1 MARTN
6 IYKILLSSLLLL
18 QGLTANAYSDHRH
31 HKVDSLEQVLRSG
44 ERLSDEQRMDIYK
57 SLMWGYQPID
67 GKQAVAYA
75 HKALDLAYRHPW
87 LNTRADAL
95 RVLGLMAYGGERY
108 DEAEHY
114 YMEALAVTDSMRIE
128 AKYEESDVDDNYS
141 ALYGSLGNLYNIQD
155 QNLLAIEYY
164 QKAEPIFEKYGWKE
178 SLTILHHNI
187 GELYLSMGNREK
199 AEAEYLQ
206 GIESGEASGDSLLMS
221 LPRKGLVKVYIDQG
235 DYDKAL
241 QTITPAYQY
250 YRAHADEE
258 SGDYGDVLASMVKVN
273 LMEGH
278 ENLAK
283 AKALAKDALKVAEHE
298 LMAETRFDIYAAAA
312 MVEMRQ
318 GNWQQALTYAKQS
331 VHENDEEATFSDI
344 GCYELLANI
353 CMQLGQK
360 DEASRYIK
368 KVRTMME
375 RFATHHY
382 QSGLSQME
390 VLYETEKKQEAIE
403 QLTRQRQWFLWGGV
417 LTAALLLLTA
427 LTFFLLWRSVRLSR
441 RSALIKAK
449 LDGEVNERSRIA
461 RDLHDGLGG
470 MLSLL
475 RLKTDALA
483 TESSAAA
490 KKAEVMQLIDDT
502 AKELRHVAHHL
513 MPEQLLKQ
521 GLSTALR
528 DLAISVPGARFQH
541 IGSEER
547 LNSDIEVVLYRCAYE
562 LVNNALK
569 HAHGNSIDIQ
579 LMQEKDEVTLTVSD
593 DGRQGIADTNQG
605 TGLQNIRERISHY
618 KGTMT
623 IVKTGEE
630 GTEINVNLP
639 I

>member
-1 MARTN
+1 MMKTSAC
-6 IYKILLSSLLLL
+6 KILLSTLLLF
-18 QGLTANAYSDHRH
+18 QGMAASGYSDHRH
-31 HKVDSLEQVLRSG
+31 HKVDSLEQILKSG

-108 DEAEHY
+108 EEAEHY
-114 YMEALAVTDSMRIE
+114 FMEALAVTDSMRIE

-221 LPRKGLVKVYIDQG
+221 LPRKGLVKVYIEQN

-241 QTITPAYQY
+241 QTITPAYHY
-250 YRAHADEE
+250 YRTHADEE
-258 SGDYGDVLASMVKVN
+258 PGDYGDVLASMVKVN

-278 ENLAK
+278 EDLAK

-298 LMAETRFDIYAAAA
+298 LMAETRFDIFAAAA

-318 GNWQQALTYAKQS
+318 GNWQQALAYAKQS

-353 CMQLGQK
+353 SMQLGHK

-403 QLTRQRQWFLWGGV
+403 QLTRQRQWFLWGGI

-427 LTFFLLWRSVRLSR
+427 FTFFLLWRSVRLSR

-449 LDGEVNERSRIA
+449 LDGEVDERSRIA

-475 RLKTDALA
+475 RLKTESDAP
-483 TESSAAA
+483 
-490 KKAEVMQLIDDT
+490 KAERMKLLDET
-502 AKELRHVAHHL
+502 ATELRHVAHHL
-513 MPEQLLKQ
+513 MPEQLLKR
-521 GLSTALR
+521 GLTTALH
-528 DLAISVPGARFQH
+528 DLAVSVPGGRFQH

-562 LVNNALK
+562 LVNNAIK
-569 HAHGNSIDIQ
+569 HARATHIDLQ
-579 LMQEKDEVTLTVSD
+579 LMQQKDEVTLTVSD
-593 DGRQGIADTNQG
+593 DGQGIADTSQG
-605 TGLQNIRERISHY
+605 TGLQNIRERIGHY

-623 IVKTGEE
+623 IVTAGEQ
-630 GTEINVNLP
+630 GTEININLP